1 MALTVSKI
9 KHVLTSDVDITQS
22 FDCKT
27 LDEYVN
33 TCVTASN
40 DVLQSAVP
48 QGFSDFTRD
57 ILQHVMEGL
66 RSAHKSI
73 RKLLRDEP
81 SASSV
86 DAMTIARLQLEALY
100 SFCFLLQDTNNVS
113 RFLKSGWK
121 KQYIRFL
128 LEREECK
135 NIPRFDDFI
144 NKEGI
149 QHHEKMR
156 IFLNVSD
163 AEKLTI
169 ESEELGT
176 TMPAGIKKEVIPGF
190 PTPAKIIDKIANPD
204 QKSMLERL
212 YPEYQWLCSFA
223 HGDQNA
229 SFFRAVLDER
239 SPQAK
244 FIDPEKRADL
254 FQRQIAEPSL
264 LYSAI
269 CAVQA
274 ATEVAAIYPHDVELT
289 VRVTNA
295 WSGLSRFTLLSS
307 SVWER
312 RAKKILPLISI

>member
-1 MALTVSKI
+1 MKLTVNKI
-9 KHVLTSDVDITQS
+9 KHVLDSDIDVTQS

-33 TCVTASN
+33 TCITAAK
-40 DVLQSAVP
+40 DALQSAVP
-48 QGFSDFTRD
+48 PGFSEFNRD
-57 ILQHVMEGL
+57 ILQNLMEGL
-66 RSAHKSI
+66 RSAHNSI
-73 RKLLRDEP
+73 RKLLKDEP

-86 DAMTIARLQLEALY
+86 DVMTIARVQLEALY
-100 SFCFLLQDTNNVS
+100 SFCFLLQNANNVS
-113 RFLKSGWK
+113 HFLKSGWK

-135 NIPRFDDFI
+135 NIPRFDKFI
-144 NKEGI
+144 NTEGI
-149 QHHEKMR
+149 QLHEKMR

-176 TMPAGIKKEVIPGF
+176 AMPAGIKKEAISGF
-190 PTPAKIIDKIANPD
+190 PTPAKIINKITDPD

-229 SFFRAVLDER
+229 SFFRVVLDER
-239 SPQAK
+239 SAHAK
-244 FIDPEKRADL
+244 FIDPEKRADI
-254 FQRQIAEPSL
+254 FQRQIAEYSV

-269 CAVQA
+269 CAVQT
-274 ATEVAAIYPHDVELT
+274 ATEIAAIYPNDVELM
-289 VRVTNA
+289 VKVSAA
-295 WSGLSRFTLLSS
+295 WTGLSKLSFIS
-307 SVWER
+307 RSVWER